1 MNTLILAN
9 LNCEILI
16 MLEEDAIE
24 VDIYIAYIS
33 AMWTQSKKYL
43 IMCIFH
49 THDPKKKKERGEKR
63 KKKKIALLQGSGI
76 INPVI

>member
-9 LNCEILI
+9 LKCEILI

-49 THDPKKKKERGEKR
+49 THDQKKKKREEKKE
-63 KKKKIALLQGSGI
+63 KKKRR
-76 INPVI
+76 

>member
-16 MLEEDAIE
+16 MLEEGAIE

-49 THDPKKKKERGEKR
+49 THDQKKKKREEKKE
-63 KKKKIALLQGSGI
+63 KKKRR
-76 INPVI
+76 